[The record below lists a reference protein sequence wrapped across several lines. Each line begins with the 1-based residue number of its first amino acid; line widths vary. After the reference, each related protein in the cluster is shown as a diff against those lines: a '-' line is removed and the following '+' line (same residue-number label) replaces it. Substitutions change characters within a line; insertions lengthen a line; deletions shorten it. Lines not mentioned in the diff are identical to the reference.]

1 MFRTGENTATSAS
14 CRAGRTGGARR
25 SGICAR
31 AAILSLAVAFLAAAA
46 PQASAQTLTAA
57 ECQTAFEGSPA
68 NTHCSNAGGFH
79 LTDADADSGE
89 RRCYTRRV
97 CGISV
102 RVGGTERIFRHF
114 IFAEQTFTLAEVGS
128 LDLCFSR
135 DENTTEE
142 LINLYRGWRMTVSA
156 GCGDAT
162 DSATAVSDG
171 LSLDEE

>member
-1 MFRTGENTATSAS
+1 MFRTGEITVTSAS
-14 CRAGRTGGARR
+14 RAGA
-25 SGICAR
+25 CAR
-31 AAILSLAVAFLAAAA
+31 AAILSLAAAFLAAAA

-57 ECQTAFEGSPA
+57 ECQTAFDGSPA
-68 NTHCSNAGGFH
+68 NTHCSNAAGFY
-79 LTDADADSGE
+79 LTDADAGE
-89 RRCYTRRV
+89 RRCYTRGL

-102 RVGGTERIFRHF
+102 RVGATERIFRYF

-142 LINLYRGWRMTVSA
+142 LINLYRGWRMTISA

-171 LSLDEE
+171 LALDDE